1 MGEWPLVTFTL
12 LLQSSVGVVILT
24 ALYFCWF
31 ERELGNQRATLV
43 MKPTLLVATV
53 LGCLGLLSSTLH
65 MGYPLNAFHALRH
78 ISSSW
83 LSREIV
89 FAVLY
94 LGALCLYT
102 LFVLIKGHMNKT
114 ILALIGLLG
123 LVDIFCM
130 ASLYYSSSMQTWMHS
145 NTYFMFFGSVFAA
158 GAAIVLAVT
167 AVKAKVVAS
176 PILAYKLV
184 AIALVVIFLA
194 IAIRLVV
201 QPFYVEWLSHDL
213 MSNHS
218 ITFPQ
223 TPISAYN
230 GTFALRLSAWILSI
244 VGFLVLGYSMWKKRA
259 AILTTGMPLLS
270 VGCTI
275 VFIAEVLNRFAF
287 FIIH

>member
-12 LLQSSVGVVILT
+12 LVQSSVGIVILT

-31 ERELGNQRATLV
+31 EHEVGNQRATLV
-43 MKPTLLVATV
+43 MKPALLTAAI

-89 FAVLY
+89 FAALY

-102 LFVLIKGHMNKT
+102 LFVLIKGHMNRT
-114 ILALIGLLG
+114 VLALIGILG
-123 LVDIFCM
+123 LIDIFCM
-130 ASLYYSSSMQTWMHS
+130 ASLYFSSSMQTWMHS

-158 GAAIVLAVT
+158 GAAITLAVT
-167 AVKAKVVAS
+167 AMKAKVIAS
-176 PILAYKLV
+176 PTLAYKLV
-184 AIALVVIFLA
+184 ASALVIIFLA

-201 QPFYVEWLSHDL
+201 QPFYVEWLSDVL
-213 MSNHS
+213 MTNNA

-230 GTFALRLSAWILSI
+230 EIFALRVIAWLISI
-244 VGFLVLGYSMWKKRA
+244 AGILVLGYSMWKKRVA
-259 AILTTGMPLLS
+259 MLTAGMPLVLA
-270 VGCTI
+270 GCAMI
-275 VFIAEVLNRFAF
+275 FIGEVLNRFAF
-287 FIIH
+287 FIVK